1 MKNVIKKIGVA
12 AFFAVAAG
20 QSGIASAHVINGSLG
35 TAASA
40 TDWSTVTCP
49 AGTAEFYADIL
60 DTSAADGVLPTVLIS
75 KTGAL
80 ATTDNPEGGAA
91 SASVTLVNSNGLY
104 NIYVTHSGATAAA
117 TNYTV
122 NVHCQTAAHAHTAT
136 QPNPVVKQNQ

>member
-1 MKNVIKKIGVA
+1 MKKVFKTIALTSGLLVA
-12 AFFAVAAG
+12 VGQAG
-20 QSGIASAHVINGSLG
+20 IVSAHVINGSLG

-40 TDWSTVTCP
+40 TDWSTVNCP

-60 DTSAADGVLPTVLIS
+60 DTSAADGVVPTVMIS

-80 ATTDNPEGGAA
+80 ASTDNPEGGAV
-91 SASVTLVNSNGLY
+91 SAGVTLVNSSGVY

-122 NVHCQTAAHAHTAT
+122 NVHCQTSTHAHTAT

>member
-1 MKNVIKKIGVA
+1 MKKLFKQAGLT
-12 AFFAVAAG
+12 AFLVVAAG
-20 QSGIASAHVINGSLG
+20 QAGIASAHVINGSLG

-49 AGTAEFYADIL
+49 AGTAEMYADIL
-60 DTSAADGVLPTVLIS
+60 DTSAADGILPTVMIS

-91 SASVTLVNSNGLY
+91 SAGVTLVNSNGLY
-104 NIYVTHSGATAAA
+104 NTYVTHSGATAAA